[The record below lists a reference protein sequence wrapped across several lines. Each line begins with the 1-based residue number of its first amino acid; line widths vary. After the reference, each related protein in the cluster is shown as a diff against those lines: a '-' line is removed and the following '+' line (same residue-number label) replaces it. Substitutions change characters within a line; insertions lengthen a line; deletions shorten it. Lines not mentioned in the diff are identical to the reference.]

1 MAEPLY
7 KQNIWNREEDQSVL
21 EIYDVVTHQRTVVA
35 ELDDCIEAP
44 NWTPDGKALIYNSN
58 GHMYRIDLETK
69 ETCQIDTGYAD
80 NCNNDHVLSAD
91 GTQLAV
97 SHGTRED
104 GKSRI
109 YTLPVTGGVPRLIT
123 PLAPSY
129 LHGWSPDGKTLC
141 YCAERNGEFDIYT
154 IPAEGGVETRL
165 TDAPG
170 LNDGA
175 EYDSQGEYIWFNS
188 VRSGLMQAWRMKADG
203 SEQTQMTFDENWNT
217 WFPHISPDRKLV
229 SMVCYKKGD
238 VQPGEHVPHKFVELR
253 LMNADGSNVQTLVK
267 LFGGQGTINV
277 NSWSPDST
285 KFAFVS
291 YRIRG
296 IGVPEEE

>member
-21 EIYDVVTHQRTVVA
+21 EIYDVVTHERTVVA
-35 ELDDCIEAP
+35 EFDCCIEAP

-58 GHMYRIDLETK
+58 GHMFRLDLETK
-69 ETCQIDTGYAD
+69 KISQIDTGYAD
-80 NCNNDHVLSAD
+80 NCNNDHVLSSD
-91 GTQLAV
+91 GKQLAV

-104 GKSRI
+104 DKSRI
-109 YTLPVTGGVPRLIT
+109 YILPVSGGVPRLIT
-123 PLAPSY
+123 PLGPSY

-165 TDAPG
+165 TDSPG

-175 EYDSQGEYIWFNS
+175 EYDSLGEYIWFNS

-229 SMVCYKKGD
+229 SMVCYKKDD

-253 LMNADGSNVQTLVK
+253 LMNADGTNVQTLVK

-277 NSWSPDST
+277 NSWSPDSQ

-291 YRIRG
+291 YRVRG
-296 IGVPEEE
+296 IGVPMEE

>member
-7 KQNIWNREEDQSVL
+7 KQNIWNRDEDQSIL
-21 EIYDVVTHQRTVVA
+21 EIYDVETHQRTVVA
-35 ELDDCIEAP
+35 EIDACIEAP

-58 GHMYRIDLETK
+58 GCMFRIDLETK
-69 ETCQIDTGYAD
+69 EIQKIDTGYAID
-80 NCNNDHVLSAD
+80 CNNDHVLSFD
-91 GTQLAV
+91 GKQLAV
-97 SHGTRED
+97 SHAIKED

-109 YTLPVTGGVPRLIT
+109 YTLPVEGGTPRLIT

-141 YCAERNGEFDIYT
+141 YCAERNGEYDIYT

-170 LNDGA
+170 LDDGS

-229 SMVCYKKGD
+229 TMVCYKKGD

-253 LMNADGSNVQTLVK
+253 MMNADGSNLRQLE
-267 LFGGQGTINV
+267 L
-277 NSWSPDST
+277 P
-285 KFAFVS
+285 
-291 YRIRG
+291 
-296 IGVPEEE
+296 